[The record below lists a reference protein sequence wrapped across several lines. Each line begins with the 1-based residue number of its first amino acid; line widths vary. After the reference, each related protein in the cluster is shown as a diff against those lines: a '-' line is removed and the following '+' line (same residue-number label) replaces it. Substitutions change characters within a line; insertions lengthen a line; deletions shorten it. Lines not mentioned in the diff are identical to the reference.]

1 MPTRRGRG
9 RPPHDDVLTP
19 AEWRVVQAVRHG
31 LTNADIAR
39 RRGISLPAVKHHV
52 EHAIAKLGLK
62 SRREL
67 RVWAGVPKASRLAGM
82 EPKMDPEVTVTAM
95 GQVARSVRNAAESE
109 AWYRDV
115 LGLPHLFTFGTMVFF
130 DCGGVRLMLAQKDVP
145 DTESILYLLVP
156 DIRAAHA
163 ALTSRGVEVISV
175 PHLIHTHA
183 DGVEEWM
190 MFFKDPE
197 GRPLAFMA
205 RV

>member
-1 MPTRRGRG
+1 
-9 RPPHDDVLTP
+9 
-19 AEWRVVQAVRHG
+19 
-31 LTNADIAR
+31 
-39 RRGISLPAVKHHV
+39 
-52 EHAIAKLGLK
+52 
-62 SRREL
+62 
-67 RVWAGVPKASRLAGM
+67 
-82 EPKMDPEVTVTAM
+82 MDPQLTVTAM
-95 GQVARSVRNAAESE
+95 GQIARSVRSAAESE

-183 DGVEEWM
+183 DGIEEWM

-205 RV
+205 RI